1 MIKTDV
7 LVIGAGPVGL
17 FAIHQLGIIGL
28 KAEVVDNLDKIGGQC
43 IELYPDKPIYDI
55 PGIPECTGEGL
66 TKSLLEQIYNSEL
79 SFDERQEFRLK
90 LEKLP
95 KNSSRIRVRN
105 RCNVTG
111 RPRGVYRKFGL
122 SRITFRELASKGMI
136 PGVSKASW

>member
-1 MIKTDV
+1 MAKKSKIVNNQYKIK
-7 LVIGAGPVGL
+7 LSNRL
-17 FAIHQLGIIGL
+17 Y
-28 KAEVVDNLDKIGGQC
+28 DKR
-43 IELYPDKPIYDI
+43 K
-55 PGIPECTGEGL
+55 
-66 TKSLLEQIYNSEL
+66 KLLEQINNTDL
-79 SFDERQEFRLK
+79 SFNERQKFRLK

-95 KNSSRIRVRN
+95 KNSNRIRVRN

>member
-1 MIKTDV
+1 MAKTSKIVNNQYKIK
-7 LVIGAGPVGL
+7 LSNR
-17 FAIHQLGIIGL
+17 FL
-28 KAEVVDNLDKIGGQC
+28 KKRKG
-43 IELYPDKPIYDI
+43 
-55 PGIPECTGEGL
+55 
-66 TKSLLEQIYNSEL
+66 LLEKINDSSL
-79 SFDERQEFRLK
+79 SFEERQLYRLK

-122 SRITFRELASKGMI
+122 SRITFREMALKGLI

>member
-1 MIKTDV
+1 MAKTSKIVNNQYKIK
-7 LVIGAGPVGL
+7 LSNRFL
-17 FAIHQLGIIGL
+17 Q
-28 KAEVVDNLDKIGGQC
+28 KRKE
-43 IELYPDKPIYDI
+43 
-55 PGIPECTGEGL
+55 
-66 TKSLLEQIYNSEL
+66 LLEKINDSSL
-79 SFDERQEFRLK
+79 SFEERQMYRLK

-122 SRITFRELASKGMI
+122 SRITFREMALKGLI

>member
-1 MIKTDV
+1 MAKKSKIVNNQHKIK
-7 LVIGAGPVGL
+7 LSNRL
-17 FAIHQLGIIGL
+17 FE
-28 KAEVVDNLDKIGGQC
+28 KRKN
-43 IELYPDKPIYDI
+43 
-55 PGIPECTGEGL
+55 
-66 TKSLLEQIYNSEL
+66 LLEKINDTTL
-79 SFDERQEFRLK
+79 SFEERQEYRLK

-122 SRITFRELASKGMI
+122 SRITFRELALKGLI

>member
-1 MIKTDV
+1 MAKKSKIVNNQYKIK
-7 LVIGAGPVGL
+7 LSNRFLQKRKG
-17 FAIHQLGIIGL
+17 
-28 KAEVVDNLDKIGGQC
+28 
-43 IELYPDKPIYDI
+43 
-55 PGIPECTGEGL
+55 
-66 TKSLLEQIYNSEL
+66 LLEKINDSSL
-79 SFDERQEFRLK
+79 SFEERQLYRLK

-122 SRITFRELASKGMI
+122 SRITFREMALKGLI

>member
-1 MIKTDV
+1 MAKKSKIVNNQYKIK
-7 LVIGAGPVGL
+7 LSNRL
-17 FAIHQLGIIGL
+17 F
-28 KAEVVDNLDKIGGQC
+28 DKR
-43 IELYPDKPIYDI
+43 K
-55 PGIPECTGEGL
+55 
-66 TKSLLEQIYNSEL
+66 KLLEKINDTTL
-79 SFDERQEFRLK
+79 SFEERQQYRLK

-122 SRITFRELASKGMI
+122 SRITFRELALKGLI

>member
-1 MIKTDV
+1 MAKKSKIVNNQYKIK
-7 LVIGAGPVGL
+7 LSNRL
-17 FAIHQLGIIGL
+17 F
-28 KAEVVDNLDKIGGQC
+28 DKR
-43 IELYPDKPIYDI
+43 K
-55 PGIPECTGEGL
+55 
-66 TKSLLEQIYNSEL
+66 KLLEKINDTML
-79 SFDERQEFRLK
+79 SFEERQQYRLK

-122 SRITFRELASKGMI
+122 SRITFRELALKGLI

>member
-1 MIKTDV
+1 MAKKSKIVNYQYKIK
-7 LVIGAGPVGL
+7 LSNRL
-17 FAIHQLGIIGL
+17 Y
-28 KAEVVDNLDKIGGQC
+28 DKR
-43 IELYPDKPIYDI
+43 K
-55 PGIPECTGEGL
+55 
-66 TKSLLEQIYNSEL
+66 KLLEQINNIDL
-79 SFDERQEFRLK
+79 SFDERQKYRLK

-95 KNSSRIRVRN
+95 KNSNRIRVRN

>member
-1 MIKTDV
+1 MAKKSKIVNNQYKIKLSDR
-7 LVIGAGPVGL
+7 LY
-17 FAIHQLGIIGL
+17 
-28 KAEVVDNLDKIGGQC
+28 DKR
-43 IELYPDKPIYDI
+43 K
-55 PGIPECTGEGL
+55 
-66 TKSLLEQIYNSEL
+66 KLLEQINNTDL
-79 SFDERQEFRLK
+79 SFDERQKYRLK

-95 KNSSRIRVRN
+95 KNSNRIRVRN

>member
-1 MIKTDV
+1 MAKKSKIVNNQYKIK
-7 LVIGAGPVGL
+7 LSNRL
-17 FAIHQLGIIGL
+17 Y
-28 KAEVVDNLDKIGGQC
+28 DKR
-43 IELYPDKPIYDI
+43 K
-55 PGIPECTGEGL
+55 
-66 TKSLLEQIYNSEL
+66 KLLEQINNTDL
-79 SFDERQEFRLK
+79 PFDERHKYRLK

-95 KNSSRIRVRN
+95 KNSNRIRVRN

>member
-1 MIKTDV
+1 MAKKSKIVNNQYKIKLSNRLYDKRKE
-7 LVIGAGPVGL
+7 L
-17 FAIHQLGIIGL
+17 L
-28 KAEVVDNLDKIGGQC
+28 K
-43 IELYPDKPIYDI
+43 
-55 PGIPECTGEGL
+55 
-66 TKSLLEQIYNSEL
+66 QINNPNL
-79 SFDERQEFRLK
+79 SFDERQQYRLK

-95 KNSSRIRVRN
+95 KNSNRIRVRN

>member
-1 MIKTDV
+1 MAKKSKIVNNQYKIKLSDR
-7 LVIGAGPVGL
+7 
-17 FAIHQLGIIGL
+17 FY
-28 KAEVVDNLDKIGGQC
+28 DKR
-43 IELYPDKPIYDI
+43 K
-55 PGIPECTGEGL
+55 
-66 TKSLLEQIYNSEL
+66 KLLEQINNTDL
-79 SFDERQEFRLK
+79 PFDERQKYRLK

-95 KNSSRIRVRN
+95 KNSNRIRVRN

>member
-1 MIKTDV
+1 MAKKSKIVNNQYKIK
-7 LVIGAGPVGL
+7 LSNRL
-17 FAIHQLGIIGL
+17 FNKRKELL
-28 KAEVVDNLDKIGGQC
+28 KQINN
-43 IELYPDKPIYDI
+43 PD
-55 PGIPECTGEGL
+55 
-66 TKSLLEQIYNSEL
+66 L
-79 SFDERQEFRLK
+79 SFDERQKYRLK

-95 KNSSRIRVRN
+95 KNSNRIRVRN

>member
-1 MIKTDV
+1 MAKKSKIVNNQYKIK
-7 LVIGAGPVGL
+7 LSNRL
-17 FAIHQLGIIGL
+17 Y
-28 KAEVVDNLDKIGGQC
+28 DKR
-43 IELYPDKPIYDI
+43 K
-55 PGIPECTGEGL
+55 
-66 TKSLLEQIYNSEL
+66 KLLEQINNTDL
-79 SFDERQEFRLK
+79 SFDERQKYRLK

-95 KNSSRIRVRN
+95 KNSNRIRVRN

>member
-1 MIKTDV
+1 MAKKSKIVNNQYKIK
-7 LVIGAGPVGL
+7 LSNRL
-17 FAIHQLGIIGL
+17 Y
-28 KAEVVDNLDKIGGQC
+28 DKR
-43 IELYPDKPIYDI
+43 K
-55 PGIPECTGEGL
+55 
-66 TKSLLEQIYNSEL
+66 KLLEQINNIDL
-79 SFDERQEFRLK
+79 SFDERLQYRLK

-95 KNSSRIRVRN
+95 KNSNRIRVRN

>member
-1 MIKTDV
+1 MAKKSKIVNNQHKIK
-7 LVIGAGPVGL
+7 LS
-17 FAIHQLGIIGL
+17 
-28 KAEVVDNLDKIGGQC
+28 NR
-43 IELYPDKPIYDI
+43 LYNKRK
-55 PGIPECTGEGL
+55 E
-66 TKSLLEQIYNSEL
+66 LLEQINNSDL
-79 SFDERQEFRLK
+79 SFDERQKFRLK

-95 KNSSRIRVRN
+95 KNSNRIRVRN